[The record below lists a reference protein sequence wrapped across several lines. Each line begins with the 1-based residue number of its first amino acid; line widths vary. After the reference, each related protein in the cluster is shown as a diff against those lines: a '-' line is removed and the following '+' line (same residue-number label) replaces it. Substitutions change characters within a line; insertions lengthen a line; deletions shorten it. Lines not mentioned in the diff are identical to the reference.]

1 MVKLN
6 TLLTE
11 RFKKRPKSAD
21 KMQTLAD
28 RTGAGELSSFGGVF
42 RVSTLSEHEH
52 EHLQQLLE
60 NYKDSEDHDISADLL
75 DLCKLTSEVKAI
87 NNQAVV
93 LHGERIQKAQN
104 LLKNY
109 RDGAFTE
116 WMVSSYGNRQTPYNF
131 LQYYEFYTSLSDM
144 LKKKTEDI
152 PRQVIYALASRTGE
166 FSDKIEVI
174 ENFKGESKE
183 TLLSLIREK
192 FPLVSSD
199 KRQSRPA
206 KKLITSLKRSIA
218 EIQNNFDTTPREK
231 DKIKSL
237 ITQLRTLVED

>member
-1 MVKLN
+1 MAKLN
-6 TLLTE
+6 MLLAE
-11 RFKKRPKSAD
+11 RFKKRTKSSE
-21 KMQTLAD
+21 KMDALAN

-42 RVSTLSEHEH
+42 RVTDLSAHEH

-60 NYKDSEDHDISADLL
+60 TYKDAEDQDIGDDLQN
-75 DLCKLTSEVKAI
+75 LCKLTSEVKAI

-93 LHGERIQKAQN
+93 LHGERIQKAQK

-116 WMVSSYGNRQTPYNF
+116 WLISSYGNRQTPYNF
-131 LQYYEFYTSLSDM
+131 LQYYEFYTELSDM
-144 LKKKTEDI
+144 VKKKAEDL

-166 FSDKIEVI
+166 FVDKIKVI

-192 FPLVSSD
+192 FPLTVTD

-206 KKLITSLKRSIA
+206 KKLISSLKRSIA

-231 DKIKSL
+231 DKIKAL
-237 ITQLRTLVED
+237 IAQLRTLVDV

>member
-6 TLLTE
+6 NLLAE
-11 RFKKRPKSAD
+11 RFKKRPKSPE
-21 KMQTLAD
+21 KIQTLAN
-28 RTGAGELSSFGGVF
+28 RSGAGELSSFGGVF
-42 RVSTLSEHEH
+42 RISALSEHEH
-52 EHLQQLLE
+52 EHLSQLLE
-60 NYKDSEDHDISADLL
+60 NYKGDEDRDISADLQ

-131 LQYYEFYTSLSDM
+131 LQYYEFYTDLSDM
-144 LKKKTEDI
+144 LKKKADDI

-166 FSDKIEVI
+166 FADKIKVI

-183 TLLSLIREK
+183 ALLSIIREK
-192 FPLVSSD
+192 FPLIGTD

-206 KKLITSLKRSIA
+206 KKLISSLKRSIS

-231 DKIKSL
+231 DKIKAL
-237 ITQLRTLVED
+237 ITQLQSLVED